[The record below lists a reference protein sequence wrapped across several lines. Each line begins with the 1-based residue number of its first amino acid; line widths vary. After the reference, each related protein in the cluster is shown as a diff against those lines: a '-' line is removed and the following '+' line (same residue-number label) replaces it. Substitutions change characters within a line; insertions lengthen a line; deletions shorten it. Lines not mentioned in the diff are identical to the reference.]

1 MTKTNKIIFK
11 LAAIFSLISSICTLL
26 IAFALLFN
34 IKVVCD
40 IYYNLYVSSIESL
53 EININFYKFI
63 SIINLTFSS
72 FLNHY
77 CSKVYL
83 SISRMSNKVK
93 FGNLNSLYGLAIF
106 QLLLGSTY
114 IPSILSVI
122 GVIIY
127 NSNVK
132 KLASKQI
139 KDLKTRP
146 VVTKA
151 ILKDMS
157 NESAPL
163 KSATLITVPQEVLSS
178 MAQDINK
185 IKEDLN
191 KGIISQEEYM
201 KQLNCIL
208 EGKKLS
214 N

>member
-1 MTKTNKIIFK
+1 MTKTNRIIFK
-11 LAAIFSLISSICTLL
+11 IAAIFSSISSIFTLL
-26 IAFALLFN
+26 IALALLFN
-34 IKVVCD
+34 VKVVCD
-40 IYYNLYVSSIESL
+40 IYYSLYVSSIESL

-63 SIINLTFSS
+63 SIINLAFSS

-77 CSKVYL
+77 CSKVYS
-83 SISRMSNKVK
+83 SISKMSNKVK

-114 IPSILSVI
+114 IPSVLCII
-122 GVIIY
+122 GVIVY
-127 NSNVK
+127 NANIK
-132 KLASKQI
+132 KLTAKQI

-157 NESAPL
+157 NETAPL
-163 KSATLITVPQEVLSS
+163 KSATIINVPQEVLSS
-178 MAQDINK
+178 MTEEINK
-185 IKEDLN
+185 IKDDLN

-201 KQLNCIL
+201 KLLNCIL
-208 EGKKLS
+208 EGKKVS